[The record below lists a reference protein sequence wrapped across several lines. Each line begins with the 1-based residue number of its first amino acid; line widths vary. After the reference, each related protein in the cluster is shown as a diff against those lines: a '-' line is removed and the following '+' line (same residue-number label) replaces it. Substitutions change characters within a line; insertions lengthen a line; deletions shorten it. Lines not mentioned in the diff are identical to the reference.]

1 LKINDLLGSDWQI
14 RDQKRGFGFNPA

>member
-1 LKINDLLGSDWQI
+1 LKIIDFLGSDWQI